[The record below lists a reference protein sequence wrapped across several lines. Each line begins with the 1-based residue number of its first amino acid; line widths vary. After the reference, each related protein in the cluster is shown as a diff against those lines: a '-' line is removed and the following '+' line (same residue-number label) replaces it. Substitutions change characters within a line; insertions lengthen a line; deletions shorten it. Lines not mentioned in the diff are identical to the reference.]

1 MLTYQEPTLR
11 HCCMRIGDKLTA
23 PFALFHAKIGYHRQE
38 VEQTTSVAIHSRF
51 TLMKHITLALLRH
64 VAEGDSTA
72 SLDEA
77 FRPPGAGRGRRLAC
91 FVASRFSLIPYRG
104 GVRAL
109 KTSVAIDVGV
119 FSGATDFS
127 YLIFA

>member
-1 MLTYQEPTLR
+1 M
-11 HCCMRIGDKLTA
+11 
-23 PFALFHAKIGYHRQE
+23 
-38 VEQTTSVAIHSRF
+38 AIHSRF

-91 FVASRFSLIPYRG
+91 FVASRFSLIPDRG

-109 KTSVAIDVGV
+109 MTSVAIDVGV
-119 FSGATDFS
+119 FSGATDFW

>member
-1 MLTYQEPTLR
+1 
-11 HCCMRIGDKLTA
+11 
-23 PFALFHAKIGYHRQE
+23 
-38 VEQTTSVAIHSRF
+38 
-51 TLMKHITLALLRH
+51 MKHITLALLRH

-91 FVASRFSLIPYRG
+91 LIPYRG

-119 FSGATDFS
+119 ISGATDFS